1 MRKDVSIGTYETLF
15 AESGG
20 RCANPGCGTALFGAP
35 SGFVGEAVGVAGTSG
50 EGREPA
56 RENPESDENLVLLCA
71 ACGGE
76 ARGDA
81 FSSGELGRWKGELEA
96 RPRAEI
102 PGEMPRA
109 LRDRETE
116 RRAAE
121 LRRFRFFPEF
131 GAARRA
137 AELAGRILGGDL
149 SGGSAASRSRA
160 LGWCARALFPGGD
173 HREAGRWVEA
183 ARELEPSEDMEIPAA
198 FVLSL
203 EGGDGDA
210 LRSLVETD
218 SPAARSAALETAF
231 GLRGAQGAV
240 AWVRDSELAAG
251 DFDSDGRYL
260 LLRSQLDL
268 GRWDSAPAI
277 AGGISERD
285 LEETPALRFEI
296 ALARVLSAVPEELRG
311 LLRVRPPFYSEEFHP
326 EGEADEDLRAAIGH
340 FEAAGSFA
348 REAGCFGLERRCEEY
363 ALWLATD
370 PSGDSDDGARR
381 LAERLRGPRPALH
394 LVPLAVRRGIGVDPA
409 AVLREAELRAAL
421 SGEIPRD
428 AAYARL
434 ALAFANPVPVAGE
447 TATPPRAKLCERAKE
462 LLRNLRPE
470 GLSAAAFAELSALVD
485 SARGAGPEKEEDG
498 TDSLFGLS
506 RFTERLEA
514 EGRWEELVEPAG
526 EVFERQ
532 GSVGAAERY
541 ARALGRA
548 GEHER
553 LVEFARDNGELL
565 GRSEELRKLCLRAF
579 YLRGE
584 LPELR
589 AELEKDGAAADD
601 PESRD
606 ARIRLAVCSGDD
618 GALSAASA
626 DECLPRASACAG
638 ELSALAEIS
647 ARLGLPGAG
656 EISSAARDA
665 VFAFRAAASD
675 AGWEDDPRFRKI
687 SAAAAKLGDLP
698 LGPSC
703 FGEGGEPDARGRSE
717 VSRGLLRGDVPVFH
731 AARFLGKSLFELAL
745 FPALSNLSEKDPL
758 RKIPMPGSAFSRPPE
773 AVPADAVAGFDATA
787 LVTLGFLGL
796 EDRALSAFGEARV
809 SRSTLEWLFEEGR
822 RIDLHARGAAKDAAA
837 LLELL
842 EDGGLEVPDRASDS
856 GDGRPTEPEA
866 DFAALAAEAKRR
878 GDGVV
883 VRAGPPAGGDG
894 FLAGG
899 PEDVS
904 GCAGPPVGCAP
915 VVRKLREKGCLSAAA
930 ERAALDRLGLFE
942 TPRPEEPPIEDGAS
956 LYLDAS
962 AAAVLAR
969 LGILGEIRPAGLS
982 AAVSRETVSRARAAV
997 RREGLSGEV
1006 VGVAKRLRLAIGSR
1020 IRSGRIRTVSSPVAG
1035 GSPCGHPPAALLA
1048 LSDGCDAVATD
1059 DGFFIRK
1066 GRVGEGAS
1074 SVRAF
1079 STLDVLETLVSSG
1092 AVADG
1097 ERREML
1103 ARLRGAGYPLPPG
1116 TG

>member
-1 MRKDVSIGTYETLF
+1 MRKDVSIETYERLF

-20 RCANPGCGTALFGAP
+20 RCANPGCGTALFGSS
-35 SGFVGEAVGVAGTSG
+35 SGFVGEAVGFAGTSG

-56 RENPESDENLVLLCA
+56 RENPESAENLVLLCA

-102 PGEMPRA
+102 PGEMPRV
-109 LRDRETE
+109 LRDREIG

-121 LRRFRFFPEF
+121 LRKFRFFPEF

-137 AELAGRILGGDL
+137 AELAGRILEGDL
-149 SGGSAASRSRA
+149 ASGSAASRSRA

-173 HREAGRWVEA
+173 PREAGRWVEA
-183 ARELEPSEDMEIPAA
+183 ARELGPPEDMEIPAA
-198 FVLSL
+198 FVPLL

-210 LRSLVETD
+210 LRALEDMD
-218 SPAARSAALETAF
+218 SPAARSAALETEF
-231 GLRGAQGAV
+231 RRGAGRAV
-240 AWVRDSELAAG
+240 GWAGNSGLAAG

-268 GRWDSAPAI
+268 GRWDSARVI

-285 LEETPALRFEI
+285 LEETPALHFEI
-296 ALARVLSAVPEELRG
+296 ALARMLSAVPEELRG

-326 EGEADEDLRAAIGH
+326 EEEADEDLRAAVGR
-340 FEAAGSFA
+340 FETAGSFA
-348 REAGCFGLERRCEEY
+348 REAECFGLERRCEEY
-363 ALWLATD
+363 ALWLATS
-370 PSGDSDDGARR
+370 PSGDSGDGARR

-394 LVPLAVRRGIGVDPA
+394 LVPLAVRRGIDVDPA

-434 ALAFANPVPVAGE
+434 ALAFSNLVPGTGE
-447 TATPPRAKLCERAKE
+447 TAPPPRAKLCERAKE
-462 LLRNLRPE
+462 LLRNLHPE
-470 GLSAAAFAELSALVD
+470 GLSDAAFEELSALVD

-498 TDSLFGLS
+498 PDSLFGLS

-532 GSVGAAERY
+532 RSVGAAERY

-589 AELEKDGAAADD
+589 AELEKDGAGEDD

-618 GALSAASA
+618 GELSAASA

-665 VFAFRAAASD
+665 VFAFRAAAST
-675 AGWEDDPRFRKI
+675 AGWEDDPRFREI
-687 SAAAAKLGDLP
+687 SAAAAKLGELP

-703 FGEGGEPDARGRSE
+703 FGEGGEPDARGRSD

-842 EDGGLEVPDRASDS
+842 EDGGLEVPDRGSDS
-856 GDGRPTEPEA
+856 GDGRSAEPEA
-866 DFAALAAEAKRR
+866 DFSTLAAKAKRR

-894 FLAGG
+894 FLAG
-899 PEDVS
+899 ESADLS
-904 GCAGPPVGCAP
+904 GYAGPPVGCAT
-915 VVRKLREKGCLSAAA
+915 VVRKLREKGCLSAAD
-930 ERAALDRLGLFE
+930 ERGALDRLGLFD
-942 TPRPEEPPIEDGAS
+942 TPRSDEPPIEDGAS

-997 RREGLSGEV
+997 RREELSGEV
-1006 VGVAKRLRLAIGSR
+1006 VGVAKRLRLALGSR
-1020 IRSGRIRTVSSPVAG
+1020 IRSGRIRTVASPVAG
-1035 GSPCGHPPAALLA
+1035 GSPCGHPPAVLRA

-1059 DGFFIRK
+1059 DGFFVRK
-1066 GRVGEGAS
+1066 GRVGEGGS
-1074 SVRAF
+1074 SARAF
-1079 STLDVLETLVSSG
+1079 STLDVLEMLVSSG
-1092 AVADG
+1092 SVTDG

-1103 ARLRGAGYPLPPG
+1103 ARLRGAGYPLPSG